1 MAPWPHFYVSTSN
14 FICYVHDEHNMSFI
28 AARKRQGKSGI
39 LTYYYLVEGY
49 REDGKVKQRL
59 LKYLGT
65 SPFQTKFD
73 VELKDAIELGK
84 ILADSNTSREDLR
97 ERLADFGIHPPPG
110 EIKDVE
116 LIFSPRQKNPIVHI
130 HYA

>member
-1 MAPWPHFYVSTSN
+1 
-14 FICYVHDEHNMSFI
+14 MSYI
-28 AARKRQGKSGI
+28 VGRKRQGKSGI

-73 VELKDAIELGK
+73 LEPKVAIELAK
-84 ILADSNTSREDLR
+84 ILSDRNTPIESLTEKL
-97 ERLADFGIHPPPG
+97 EYFGIHPLSG
-110 EIKDVE
+110 ELKDVE
-116 LIFSPRQKNPIVHI
+116 LIFSPRQRKPVVHI
-130 HYA
+130 HCV